1 MHVSISYY
9 EFDDVTPHIETS
21 ATVNENGKVT
31 DASVSLFPYGDH
43 RERIMSGNA
52 MQPNPVHMIMSLEE
66 AEVLAR
72 LLTGAVTDAKNGRF
86 DEIERE

>member
-1 MHVSISYY
+1 MHVSINYS
-9 EFDDVTPHIETS
+9 EFDDPVPHIETS
-21 ATVNENGKVT
+21 ATVDENGKVT

-43 RERIMSGNA
+43 EERITGGNA
-52 MQPNPVHMIMSLEE
+52 LNALPVHMIMSLEE

>member
-43 RERIMSGNA
+43 RERIMGG
-52 MQPNPVHMIMSLEE
+52 MLCNPTRCI
-66 AEVLAR
+66 
-72 LLTGAVTDAKNGRF
+72 
-86 DEIERE
+86 